1 MAGEIVN
8 RVAKSPLITFDL
20 EEHYPTGE
28 RKTLDLS
35 QWLEQG
41 FILREKEFRSALK
54 AFDFSPYK
62 DAYVALYCSTE
73 ALLPAWAHLLVSS
86 HLHQIAKK
94 VVWGTLVDLES
105 AIFQSLIEALDPT
118 PYQGK
123 PVIIKGC
130 ADKNIPAT
138 AYVALVEKLQPHVK
152 SLMYG
157 EACSSVPLYKK

>member
-1 MAGEIVN
+1 M
-8 RVAKSPLITFDL
+8 
-20 EEHYPTGE
+20 
-28 RKTLDLS
+28 
-35 QWLEQG
+35 
-41 FILREKEFRSALK
+41 
-54 AFDFSPYK
+54 
-62 DAYVALYCSTE
+62 LYE

-94 VVWGTLVDLES
+94 VVWGTLVDLET

>member
-20 EEHYPTGE
+20 EKLYPAGE

-54 AFDFSPYK
+54 TFDFSPYK

-73 ALLPAWAHLLVSS
+73 ALLPAWAHLLVSI
-86 HLHQIAKK
+86 HLQQIAKK
-94 VVWGTLVDLES
+94 VVWGTLVDLET

-130 ADKNIPAT
+130 TDKNIPAT